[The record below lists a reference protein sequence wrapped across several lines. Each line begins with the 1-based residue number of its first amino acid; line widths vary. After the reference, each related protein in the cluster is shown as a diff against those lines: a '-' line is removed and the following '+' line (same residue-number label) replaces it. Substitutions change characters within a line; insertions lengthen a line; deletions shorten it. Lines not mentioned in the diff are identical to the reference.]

1 MTTLVTQPAALRR
14 RALASAPMWACQP
27 VVASAAI
34 AAVGPTGVF
43 GAAQG
48 SGMSAAGYTTPVSA
62 AHTPSIQLTDKTPA
76 VAANDGALGYHAHR
90 RPPA

>member
-14 RALASAPMWACQP
+14 RALACAPAWACQP
-27 VVASAAI
+27 VVASAPI

-43 GAAQG
+43 GTAQG
-48 SGMSAAGYTTPVSA
+48 SGMPAARYTTSVSA
-62 AHTPSIQLTDKTPA
+62 AHTAIQLTDKTPA

-90 RPPA
+90 RPPV